1 MKLYGYF
8 RSSAAY
14 RVRIALNLKDLPH
27 DMESIHLTKEGG
39 RQHAPVFQAINPNK
53 RVPALVLS
61 GGEILTQSVAILE
74 YLDEVYP
81 DPPLLPADAIKRA
94 QVRAF
99 AQLIACDIHPL
110 NNLAPLQYLKGPLGQ
125 TQEAADTWY
134 RHWVTAGFDALEKMA
149 QPGPYAFG
157 SQVTMAD
164 ICLAPQIFNAQR
176 FKVSMDKYPKLAAI
190 DAACNKLAAFVAARP
205 ENQPDAE

>member
-14 RVRIALNLKDLPH
+14 RVRIALNLKELPH

-39 RQHAPVFQAINPNK
+39 RQHAPAFEAINPNK

-110 NNLAPLQYLKGPLGQ
+110 NNLAPLQYLKGPLAQ

-157 SQVTMAD
+157 AQVTMAD
-164 ICLAPQIFNAQR
+164 ICLVPQVFNAQR
-176 FKVSMDKYPKLAAI
+176 FKVSMDNYPKLAAI
-190 DAACNKLAAFVAARP
+190 DAACNKLAAFAAARP

>member
-14 RVRIALNLKDLPH
+14 RVRIAMNLKDVPH
-27 DMESIHLTKEGG
+27 EMESIHLTKNGG
-39 RQHAPVFQAINPNK
+39 VQHTPAFKAINAHE

-94 QVRAF
+94 KVRAF

-110 NNLAPLQYLKGPLGQ
+110 NNLAPLQYLKGPLGKS
-125 TQEAADTWY
+125 QEDADTWY
-134 RHWVTAGFDALEKMA
+134 RHWCTVGFEALEQMA
-149 QPGPYAFG
+149 EPGPYSFG

-164 ICLAPQIFNAQR
+164 VCLAPQIFNALR
-176 FKVSMDKYPKLAAI
+176 FKVSLDKYPKLAAI
-190 DAACNKLAAFVAARP
+190 DAALNKLPAFAKARP

>member
-1 MKLYGYF
+1 VKLYGYF

-27 DMESIHLTKEGG
+27 AMESIHLTKDGG
-39 RQHAPVFQAINPNK
+39 RQHSAAFHTINPHE

-61 GGEILTQSVAILE
+61 GGETLTQSVAILE
-74 YLDEVYP
+74 YLDEIYP

-110 NNLAPLQYLKGPLGQ
+110 NNLAPLQYLKGTLGQ
-125 TQEAADTWY
+125 AQDVIDTWY
-134 RHWVTAGFDALEKMA
+134 RHWVTTGFEALEKMA

-164 ICLAPQIFNAQR
+164 VCLAPQIFNAQR

-190 DAACNKLAAFVAARP
+190 DAACNKLAAFAAARP